1 MIRLSLEDIALKLHD
16 LRRRGAAAIDRLL
29 STPRY
34 VEGMCFV
41 QSMSQLPGGLEKFT
55 KAFLGAHDDWFAS
68 LAEPSNDNPFRSY
81 DDFEIEL
88 ARWCARGFRDFDV
101 THFED
106 VDYFLFDKRYPGF
119 LSALSR
125 FMDDHAKAELEKT
138 ADTSLRRKVIFE
150 LEFARTSSPAV
161 PMVLVADTRH
171 GKTTAVETYCRAWP
185 GRARL
190 VTVPESNHERELY
203 SAYAEAFGM
212 NVTPKTQTSHLKER
226 VQFTL
231 RNTGLFCVHDE
242 AHWLV
247 PIKYQKDTPPQRLN
261 WVRVQIIDRHLPCA
275 FFCTPQSQEETLAR
289 YVEKTHHNM
298 EQWLGRM
305 PKPVL
310 ISDKPAYEDL
320 VSVARVRFGDFP
332 QAALDELCDAAD
344 EKIEGAGARLNGEG
358 GFKIVELAGARAKFL
373 AEQRGGKV
381 TVADIRMAVA
391 WAGAPLPEAVP
402 ARAAQ
407 PKGFSGPARG
417 GLGPR
422 AVSAEAPQRLRRGG
436 YPTDVEAPAGIA
448 LATSDIRV

>member
-1 MIRLSLEDIALKLHD
+1 MIRLSLENIALKLHS
-16 LRRRGAAAIDRLL
+16 LRSQGEAAIDRLL

-55 KAFLGAHDDWFAS
+55 KAFLGASDDWFAS
-68 LAEPSNDNPFRSY
+68 LPEPSNDNPIRRY
-81 DDFEIEL
+81 DDFEIDL
-88 ARWCARGFRDFDV
+88 ARWCDLKGTGDFDV
-101 THFED
+101 ICLGD
-106 VDYFLFDKRYPGF
+106 SVYSSFDKRFPGF
-119 LSALSR
+119 LGELSR
-125 FMDDHAKAELEKT
+125 FMDDHAKAELGKT

-161 PMVLVADTRH
+161 PMILVADTRH

-203 SAYAEAFGM
+203 SAYAESFGM

-261 WVRVQIIDRHLPCA
+261 WVRTQIVDRHLPCA
-275 FFCTPQSQEETLAR
+275 FFCTPQSQEESLAR
-289 YVEKTHHNM
+289 YVDKTHHNM

-310 ISDKPAYEDL
+310 ISDKPTYEDL
-320 VSVARVRFGDFP
+320 MSVARVRFGDFP

-358 GFKIVELAGARAKFL
+358 GFKIVEFAGARARFL
-373 AEQRGGKV
+373 ADRRGGKV
-381 TVADIRMAVA
+381 AIADIRTAVA
-391 WAGAPLPEAVP
+391 WAGAPLPEVAP
-402 ARAAQ
+402 ERASQTKHFPGA
-407 PKGFSGPARG
+407 ARG
-417 GLGPR
+417 GLGRGEVAPEVPRWRLGKQR
-422 AVSAEAPQRLRRGG
+422 AVESLSQ
-436 YPTDVEAPAGIA
+436 PAA
-448 LATSDIRV
+448 LAGNL